1 MTGARRRVT
10 QQDIAR
16 MTGVSQATVSLV
28 LNGRSDADVKLSA
41 ETREKV
47 LRAIAETGYVADPIA
62 RRLAARH
69 NRIIGVFTYEPVFPS
84 ANSDFYH
91 PFLVGIE
98 QQAEVLGCDLLL
110 MTSTPVVDG
119 RRRIFHGDNR
129 LRLADG
135 SILLGRT
142 IDRADLARL
151 LAEEIPFVSIGRRD
165 DAGGPVPYVGAD
177 YAAATAEIVR
187 RAVDLGHDRLAYL
200 GLGAGPESWADRGRG
215 FRDAVASAGVFG
227 GHFPTPVSGGPGGG
241 TPAPGEQAAA
251 DSQRH
256 DARPA
261 RGPGRGALS
270 EQAATAVRD
279 TAAVLDAALAAG
291 ITAVIAEEHA
301 DGVALFELARA
312 RGVALSVA
320 TLGEPTR
327 AALPTAVEF
336 TSLRIPRQAMGAQ
349 AVEVLTALIEG
360 TPGARQRLLPCEVVP
375 GETLTERGN

>member
-69 NRIIGVFTYEPVFPS
+69 NRILGVFTYEPVFPS
-84 ANSDFYH
+84 ANGDFYH

-110 MTSTPVVDG
+110 LTSTPVVDG

-142 IDRADLARL
+142 IDPTDLARL
-151 LAEEIPFVSIGRRD
+151 IAEEIPFVSIGRRD

-177 YAAATAEIVR
+177 YAAATAEVVR
-187 RAVDLGHDRLAYL
+187 RAVALGHDRLAYL
-200 GLGAGPESWADRGRG
+200 GQGTGPESWADRGRG
-215 FRDAVASAGVFG
+215 FREAVAQAGVYG
-227 GHFPTPVSGGPGGG
+227 GHYLYTASGEPDSGV
-241 TPAPGEQAAA
+241 AAA
-251 DSQRH
+251 
-256 DARPA
+256 APT
-261 RGPGRGALS
+261 G
-270 EQAATAVRD
+270 AATVLRD

-291 ITAVIAEEHA
+291 VTAVIAEEHA
-301 DGVALFELARA
+301 DGVALFELARS

-360 TPGARQRLLPCEVVP
+360 SAADAQRLLPCEVMP
-375 GETLTERGN
+375 GETLSERGK